1 MAAPLLRRALLLLT
15 RWFLLVLCALVAF
28 ILGLG
33 EFPFFSPGFGFVLV
47 GTPVGVVLLYVVL
60 SRWLVAPPREHLAA
74 GLPWVL
80 WLWLGIPL
88 VALVFEPWVL
98 ISVSNWSMPSSYEYA
113 PNPLVEVTLCL
124 YLFVTAL
131 ALATGRPTVP
141 RVLLRLAGPWAVF
154 LGALVLRY
162 AFSSRPVFLG

>member
-1 MAAPLLRRALLLLT
+1 MGG
-15 RWFLLVLCALVAF
+15 WGV
-28 ILGLG
+28 G
-33 EFPFFSPGFGFVLV
+33 EFPFFSSGFGLWVMGAPL
-47 GTPVGVVLLYVVL
+47 GVVLLYVVL
-60 SRWLVAPPREHLAA
+60 SRWLAAPSREHLAA

-88 VALVFEPWVL
+88 VALVFEPWVEL
-98 ISVSNWSMPSSYEYA
+98 SVSNWSMPSSYEYA
-113 PNPLVEVTLCL
+113 PNPLVEVTLSL

-131 ALATGRPTVP
+131 ALATGRPSVP

-162 AFSSRPVFLG
+162 AFTPRPVFQG